1 MKSLFLRWLIN
12 TGAIVLAS
20 YLIKGIHIDN
30 VWAAVIAAALLGII
44 NAFLRPILILLTLPI
59 NILTLG
65 LLTFVINGFLF
76 YAVSWAVKGFE
87 ITSFWAAFFGALI
100 ISIIN
105 WLCSGLF
112 HERPRRPTGR
122 GPIDVDY
129 KVR

>member
-20 YLIKGIHIDN
+20 YLIRGIHIES
-30 VWAAVIAAALLGII
+30 VWVAVIAAALLGII

-76 YAVSWAVKGFE
+76 YAVSWVVKGFE
-87 ITSFWAAFFGALI
+87 IKSFWAAFFGALI
-100 ISIIN
+100 ISIVN

-112 HERPRRPTGR
+112 HPRPPARPGH
-122 GPIDVDY
+122 IDVDY